1 MPPLRTLTPPDQP
14 LCSCDCII
22 NRQNRLYNAIY
33 QEAPTGIVVMNERN
47 EVVSHNL
54 QFAKI
59 WAIDLAT
66 LDGCETAHAFGFA
79 DRPLL
84 SALLD
89 RVQNSEAFAKR
100 VKALDQD
107 RDAIDHCDLPLRD
120 GRTLEYHSMPLWDE
134 DNYLGRLWFFRDV
147 SWRKQ
152 LEQELQQAKEA
163 AEGANRAKS
172 DFLAN
177 MSHEI
182 RTPMNGIVGMTEL
195 ALETSLTREQYEYL
209 STVKVSA
216 MSLLYLLND
225 ILDFSKIEAGK
236 LDFESVDFRLLDTL
250 DSLISPLAL
259 RAHEKGLVFLLDI
272 APGVPDDFCGDP
284 TRLSQIL
291 INLIGNAIKFTK
303 QGEVHLRIELQEQSD
318 KDALLHFSVKDTGPG
333 IPEEKQQSIFAP
345 FTQADSSTTRRYGGS
360 GLGLTISSRLVA
372 LMNGR
377 IWLESEPKHG
387 STFHFTVR
395 LPIQPNPA
403 TPRCLMALEEFHGT
417 PVLVVDDN
425 ATNRRILEQ
434 TLFAWGLEPTVC
446 ESGAQALAILREAQN
461 SATPFRLM
469 LLDSHMPE
477 MDGFALVET
486 LQLGPQIQVPEMIML
501 TSGISIGDAAR
512 CKQLGISACLTKP
525 VRSPVLSEKVQTVL
539 AAKLQAQNAPEKTH
553 QFSPALN
560 LGHLRVLLAEDNTV
574 NQMLAVRMLEKH
586 GHEVAVA
593 ADGIT
598 AVELSATENFDLI
611 LMDVQMPEMD
621 GLETTAAIRTRER
634 SSGKHIPI
642 IAMTA
647 HAIVGDRE
655 RCLAAG
661 MDSYVSKPVK
671 FEELFREIERALPS
685 TPPRTEP
692 QRS

>member
-1 MPPLRTLTPPDQP
+1 MPPVRTLTPADQP
-14 LCSCDCII
+14 LCTCDCSI

-33 QEAPTGIVVMNERN
+33 HEAPTGIVVMNDRH
-47 EVVSHNL
+47 EVVSHNP
-54 QFAKI
+54 QFARI
-59 WAIDLAT
+59 WAIDLDT
-66 LDGCETAHAFGFA
+66 LDGCESAQAFGFG

-84 SALLD
+84 STLLN
-89 RVQNSEAFAKR
+89 RVQNPEAFAKR

-107 RDAIDHCDLPLRD
+107 RNAVDHCDLVLHD
-120 GRTLEYHSMPLWDE
+120 ERTLEYHSMPLWDE
-134 DNYLGRLWFFRDV
+134 ENYLGRLWFFRDV

-152 LEQELQQAKEA
+152 LEQELKQAKEA
-163 AEGANRAKS
+163 AEAANRAKS

-236 LDFESVDFRLLDTL
+236 LDFEAVDFRLLDTL

-259 RAHEKGLVFLLDI
+259 RAHEKGLEFLLDI
-272 APGVPDDFCGDP
+272 APDVPDDFCGDP

-303 QGEVHLRIELQEQSD
+303 QGEVLLRIELQEQTD
-318 KDALLHFSVKDTGPG
+318 KDVLLHFSVRDTGPG
-333 IPEEKQQSIFAP
+333 IPEEKHQAIFAP
-345 FTQADSSTTRRYGGS
+345 FTQADSSTTRRYGGT

-377 IWLESEPKHG
+377 LWLESEPNQG
-387 STFHFTVR
+387 SIFHFTVR
-395 LPIQPNPA
+395 LPIREHPPS
-403 TPRCLMALEEFHGT
+403 PRDLMTLDEFHGT

-425 ATNRRILEQ
+425 ATNRRILQQ
-434 TLFAWGLEPTVC
+434 TLFAWGLDPTLC
-446 ESGAQALAILREAQN
+446 ESGEQALAILREAQK
-461 SATPFRLM
+461 SASPFRL
-469 LLDSHMPE
+469 LLVDAHMPE
-477 MDGFALVET
+477 MDGFALVEA
-486 LQLGPQIQVPEMIML
+486 LRLGPQTQMPEVIML
-501 TSGISIGDAAR
+501 TSGIGIGDAAR
-512 CKQLGISACLTKP
+512 CRQLGISACLTKP
-525 VRSPVLSEKVQTVL
+525 VRSPVLSEKVRTVL
-539 AAKLQAQNAPEKTH
+539 AAKLQAQNLPEKAH
-553 QFSPALN
+553 PFGPALN
-560 LGHLRVLLAEDNTV
+560 LAHLRVLLAEDNAV

-593 ADGIT
+593 ATGLT
-598 AVELSATENFDLI
+598 AVELSAKEHFDVI

-621 GLETTAAIRTRER
+621 GLEATAAIRARER
-634 SSGKHIPI
+634 TSGKHIPI

-661 MDSYVSKPVK
+661 MDSYVAKPVK
-671 FEELFREIERALPS
+671 FEELFREIEQALL
-685 TPPRTEP
+685 PPPNTEP
-692 QRS
+692 QSS